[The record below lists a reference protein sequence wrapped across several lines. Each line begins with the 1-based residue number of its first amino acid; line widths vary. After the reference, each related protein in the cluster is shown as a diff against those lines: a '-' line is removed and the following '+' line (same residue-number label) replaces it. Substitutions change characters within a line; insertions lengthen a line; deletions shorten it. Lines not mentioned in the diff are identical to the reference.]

1 MFTNRIITALREG
14 IESAVTERSGRTRS
28 KYEHTDSRLRDEDSR
43 IAGTF
48 PPIQFG
54 DFL

>member
-1 MFTNRIITALREG
+1 MYPNRIITALREG
-14 IESAVTERSGRTRS
+14 IESAVTERFGRTRS

-54 DFL
+54 NFL